1 MKSTNNHLL
10 GVASLVLGILI
21 FSLQDIAVKFLGGS
35 YPIMEIVIFRTL
47 VAMPLTLVL
56 FRLEGKRGLP
66 GTKKRKLEYLR
77 GLFFF
82 LSYTTYFMGLASLPL
97 AEIAAI
103 KFSTPLMITLFSVLL
118 LREKVGLRSW
128 IALAVGFIGVLII
141 LRPDP
146 SNFNPGS
153 VFILLNVLFYV
164 FAVMVTRRLQTT
176 DSSATMSYF
185 STLVY
190 LVIAFILAPI
200 VIAIGPI
207 PNAQPSIAFLFR
219 AWSLP
224 GLLDLLVMCGLAF
237 VWVGGMYF
245 SARAYSL
252 ALASVV
258 APFEYMTLPI
268 STLWGFLLWR
278 QFPTWITLAGAGLTL
293 ASSLYALYH
302 GQEERAERELRIK
315 EEAVSITNQENA

>member
-1 MKSTNNHLL
+1 MNKNIL
-10 GVASLVLGILI
+10 GVGAIVLSILI

-35 YPIMEIVIFRTL
+35 YPILEIVIFRTM
-47 VAMPLTLVL
+47 VAMPLTLFL
-56 FRLEGKRGLP
+56 FRLEGRRGLP
-66 GTKKRKLEYLR
+66 TTKQRNLEYLR

-141 LRPDP
+141 IRPDS
-146 SNFNPGS
+146 SNFNLGS
-153 VFILLNVLFYV
+153 IFILLNVLFYV
-164 FAVMVTRRLQTT
+164 FAVMVTRRLHTT

-190 LVIAFILAPI
+190 LVIAFILAPL

-207 PNAQPSIAFLFR
+207 PNAHPSIAFLFR
-219 AWSLP
+219 TWSLP
-224 GLLDLLVMCGLAF
+224 GLLDLLVMFGLAL

-258 APFEYMTLPI
+258 APVEYMTLPI
-268 STLWGFLLWR
+268 STMWGFLLWR

-293 ASSLYALYH
+293 ASSLYSLYH
-302 GQEERAERELRIK
+302 GQKERAERERRIR
-315 EEAVSITNQENA
+315 EEAISVTNQESAAG